1 MGNFI
6 NSFDHL
12 INYTN
17 KYAFIP
23 ELSQSD
29 KSEVVGMLK
38 EIFKNKWLTKRYTYV
53 IRFNKS
59 FYLNPESL
67 YNLIEEFNKE
77 DNRRFKNSLDI
88 QYIKDGDSKI
98 KNTDYITEFLI
109 KEAKNKSGIYIFS
122 SKPLVES
129 NSEGNN
135 IYYVGFSE
143 NLMERIPSSIKER
156 FNSIGNDFSVS
167 LIFEPNLSD
176 ASILELY
183 FINKLNPTLN
193 KSNSYKQ
200 KPTLFKYPTDR
211 SDKYFRVMLDD
222 Q

>member
-53 IRFNKS
+53 IRFDKS

-77 DNRRFKNSLDI
+77 DNRRFRNSLDI
-88 QYIKDGDSKI
+88 QYLKDGDSKI
-98 KNTDYITEFLI
+98 RNTDYITEFLI
-109 KEAKNKSGIYIFS
+109 KEAKNKSGIYIF
-122 SKPLVES
+122 
-129 NSEGNN
+129 
-135 IYYVGFSE
+135 
-143 NLMERIPSSIKER
+143 
-156 FNSIGNDFSVS
+156 
-167 LIFEPNLSD
+167 
-176 ASILELY
+176 
-183 FINKLNPTLN
+183 
-193 KSNSYKQ
+193 
-200 KPTLFKYPTDR
+200 
-211 SDKYFRVMLDD
+211 
-222 Q
+222 